1 MRLPPAGS
9 AAAVPRGEPVSEARR
24 PTLRCVEVLWWLAPA
39 AGVTALAMAWAAWAG
54 RPGRED
60 DAPSEADYER
70 FVAAM
75 TREHPGRRLARPV
88 AVRDRSTGIAVRP
101 SRRA

>member
-1 MRLPPAGS
+1 
-9 AAAVPRGEPVSEARR
+9 
-24 PTLRCVEVLWWLAPA
+24 VEVLWWLVPA

-60 DAPSEADYER
+60 DVPSEADYER

-75 TREHPGRRLARPV
+75 TREHPGKRLARPPV
-88 AVRDRSTGIAVRP
+88 VRDRSTGIAVRP
-101 SRRA
+101 SRRG